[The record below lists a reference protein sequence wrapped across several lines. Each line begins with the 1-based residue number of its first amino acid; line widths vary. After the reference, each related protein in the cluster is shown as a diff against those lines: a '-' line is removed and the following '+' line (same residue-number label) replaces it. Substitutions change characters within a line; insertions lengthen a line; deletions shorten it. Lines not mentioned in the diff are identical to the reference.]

1 MLNHAEI
8 SPVESPNGECQEQAL
23 RAERRNSGP
32 PAPENASDGERRMTL
47 AIKTAKGSAE
57 AAKVELDAMEAE
69 SARATRIL
77 LLTLIAAAFIICGF
91 AIKIPVVG

>member
-32 PAPENASDGERRMTL
+32 PAPENPADGERRMTL
-47 AIKTAKGSAE
+47 AIKTAQGSAE
-57 AAKVELDAMEAE
+57 AAKAELDASEVE
-69 SARATRIL
+69 SARAARIL
-77 LLTLIAAAFIICGF
+77 VAALIALSFIACF
-91 AIKIPVVG
+91 AMSQHPIF

>member
-1 MLNHAEI
+1 
-8 SPVESPNGECQEQAL
+8 
-23 RAERRNSGP
+23 
-32 PAPENASDGERRMTL
+32 MTL
-47 AIKTAKGSAE
+47 AIKTAQGSAE

-77 LLTLIAAAFIICGF
+77 ISALIAAAFIICGF